1 MRPTYTISVM
11 AKVITALSNPG
22 LSSKYLPPIINTN
35 PEIAVNNAN
44 AIADII
50 DFLISLPNTL
60 YANVI
65 ANINPANAIVNT
77 INDGISIHSV
87 TAIDPSININADTP
101 INIIISDAPLNAD
114 LKFLLANEYV
124 NNIAAINAPNITVNK
139 NKLPR
144 SMYFTKTPANININ
158 PDAAT
163 SNANSHPICIY
174 LSISI
179 HLLIP
184 AYINSTPPI
193 NTNNSNSNNNS
204 QPNLI

>member
-1 MRPTYTISVM
+1 MP
-11 AKVITALSNPG
+11 KVIIAESNPG

-101 INIIISDAPLNAD
+101 INITISDAPLNAD
-114 LKFLLANEYV
+114 LKFLLADEYV
-124 NNIAAINAPNITVNK
+124 NNIAAMNAPNITVNK

-174 LSISI
+174 FSTFIMLAN
-179 HLLIP
+179 
-184 AYINSTPPI
+184 AYIASTPPI
-193 NTNNSNSNNNS
+193 NTNNSTSNNNS